1 MGRRRALDRL
11 RNRYSEA
18 SDGGG
23 ASAWRSVPGAASV
36 TASACRWCIARAAGD
51 GSSEKGG
58 SSPFSSEAKGGPN
71 VDPQVGPCRRDRGS
85 GRDALAARGQRPGTS
100 RRGDLH
106 AARVRRR
113 GAGHPQQLLP
123 RVLVGPH
130 RPDRVRPGPPQRHQ
144 AQLKAINGAIKTWN
158 SVLQECFDGLISL
171 TQVSSRQEADIV
183 VHYVPTAGGVVFG
196 GYAIC
201 GDHGCPNILVRSD
214 LPPSLDRDPYDPEY
228 LGWVTLHEL
237 GHALGLGHATNLEES
252 TDLMGYGWPELGD
265 PVLSQCDVNALAF
278 VFAWALEGSDPYPP
292 AEGPYVCDTA

>member
-1 MGRRRALDRL
+1 MGRRRARTGAEQVQRGKRWGVPRLGEASPGPLPLQRL
-11 RNRYSEA
+11 RTGGVTPGGPRTVSQRREVRHLSPPRPKGASMSIRRSVLVLVIGTLVAMLSPLTANAQEPAEGVTCTMPESNAEALVILNNYYPGYWWDHTDLTVAVQAHPSASEA
-18 SDGGG
+18 QLDAIDDAIQTWSD
-23 ASAWRSVPGAASV
+23 
-36 TASACRWCIARAAGD
+36 
-51 GSSEKGG
+51 
-58 SSPFSSEAKGGPN
+58 
-71 VDPQVGPCRRDRGS
+71 
-85 GRDALAARGQRPGTS
+85 
-100 RRGDLH
+100 
-106 AARVRRR
+106 
-113 GAGHPQQLLP
+113 
-123 RVLVGPH
+123 VLE
-130 RPDRVRPGPPQRHQ
+130 D
-144 AQLKAINGAIKTWN
+144 
-158 SVLQECFDGLISL
+158 CFDGLITL
-171 TQVSSRQEADIV
+171 TQVERRRDADIV

-292 AEGPYVCDTA
+292 AEAPTSAKP